1 MKSELPQASPEAR
14 SARQMGDQSV
24 KASPYRWRK
33 RSAGTVRSRLTL
45 LAAAFACAPLAA
57 CESLPALPT
66 LSSLHPGPIF
76 TGGQTLTH
84 GYIFDD
90 KVLDEIKPGMD
101 VQLVLTKLGQP
112 TNVST
117 VGNQTFYYASQTT
130 YQRFLFQQPS
140 VIDQRVFAIYF
151 DKKFKVERL
160 ANWGLQDGKIFDF
173 ISRTTPASGAEQSF
187 LRQIFNGSTKLSP
200 FAL

>member
-1 MKSELPQASPEAR
+1 
-14 SARQMGDQSV
+14 MGDVQV
-24 KASPYRWRK
+24 KASPYRLRIRPAVK
-33 RSAGTVRSRLTL
+33 APARSRLV
-45 LAAAFACAPLAA
+45 AAILACAPLAA
-57 CESLPALPT
+57 CDSLPALPT
-66 LSSLHPGPIF
+66 LSSFHPGPIF
-76 TGGQTLTH
+76 AGGQTMTH

-90 KVLDEIKPGMD
+90 RVLDQIKPGMD
-101 VQLVLTKLGQP
+101 VQEVLQKLGQP
-112 TNVST
+112 SNVST

-140 VIDQRVFAIYF
+140 IIDQRVFAIYF

-160 ANWGLQDGKIFDF
+160 ANWGLQDGKVFDF
-173 ISRTTPASGAEQSF
+173 ISRTTPSSGVEQSF

>member
-1 MKSELPQASPEAR
+1 
-14 SARQMGDQSV
+14 MGDVEV
-24 KASPYRWRK
+24 KASPYRPQTRP
-33 RSAGTVRSRLTL
+33 AGKGRSRGPL
-45 LAAAFACAPLAA
+45 LAAALACVPLAS
-57 CESLPALPT
+57 CDSLPALPT

-76 TGGQTLTH
+76 AGGQTMTH

-90 KVLDEIKPGMD
+90 RVLDEVKPGMD
-101 VQLVLTKLGQP
+101 VQAVITKLGQP
-112 TNVST
+112 SNVST

-140 VIDQRVFAIYF
+140 VVDQRVFAVYF
-151 DKKFKVERL
+151 DKQFKVERL

-173 ISRTTPASGAEQSF
+173 ISRSTPSSGVEQSF

>member
-1 MKSELPQASPEAR
+1 MKGGLPQAMLGQAPPG
-14 SARQMGDQSV
+14 QMGDVEV
-24 KASPYRWRK
+24 KASPDRPR
-33 RSAGTVRSRLTL
+33 RQRAGQSASKLR
-45 LAAAFACAPLAA
+45 LAAIALVSLPLAA
-57 CESLPALPT
+57 CEAPNLPT
-66 LSSLHPGPIF
+66 LSSLRAGPIF
-76 TGGQTLTH
+76 AGGQTMTH

-101 VQLVLTKLGQP
+101 VQGVLQKLGQP
-112 TNVST
+112 SNVST

-140 VIDQRVFAIYF
+140 VIDQRIFAVYF
-151 DKKFKVERL
+151 DKQFKVERL
-160 ANWGLQDGKIFDF
+160 ANWGLQDGRVFDF
-173 ISRTTPASGAEQSF
+173 ISRSTPSSGVEQSF

>member
-1 MKSELPQASPEAR
+1 
-14 SARQMGDQSV
+14 MGDVQV
-24 KASPYRWRK
+24 KASPYRPQAQPAGK
-33 RSAGTVRSRLTL
+33 ARSSARL
-45 LAAAFACAPLAA
+45 LAAALAFAPLAA
-57 CESLPALPT
+57 CDSLPALPT
-66 LSSLHPGPIF
+66 LSGFGSSPIF
-76 TGGQTLTH
+76 AGGQTMTH

-90 KVLDEIKPGMD
+90 RVLDQIKPGAD
-101 VQLVLTKLGQP
+101 VQTVLQKLGQP
-112 TNVST
+112 SNVST

-140 VIDQRVFAIYF
+140 IVDQRVFAIYF

-160 ANWGLQDGKIFDF
+160 ANWGLQDGKVFDF
-173 ISRTTPASGAEQSF
+173 ISRTTPSSGVEQSF